1 MPSYSRALAIF
12 TTCQDA
18 IVVATTSQATL
29 TQNAHDVLSF
39 PDLVHDGLV
48 ALLQRTLLLF
58 EDLDRAA
65 VHDVDYR
72 LELLDTLVR
81 EELDSF
87 APDPWASPFRDIWQQ
102 AAQEREFAD
111 SGPGIPG

>member
-1 MPSYSRALAIF
+1 M
-12 TTCQDA
+12 
-18 IVVATTSQATL
+18 VVATTSRATL
-29 TQNAHDVLSF
+29 TQNAHYVLSF

-65 VHDVDYR
+65 MHDVDYR

-102 AAQEREFAD
+102 AAQERQFAD